1 MLSVFK
7 IKINNLKDKIKM
19 INSFK
24 KKNKKISE
32 KIMNQSQS

>member
-24 KKNKKISE
+24 KKSKKISG
-32 KIMNQSQS
+32 KIMNQSQ

>member
-1 MLSVFK
+1 MLSAFK

-24 KKNKKISE
+24 KKSKKISE
-32 KIMNQSQS
+32 KIMNQSQ

>member
-24 KKNKKISE
+24 KKSKKISE
-32 KIMNQSQS
+32 KIMNQSQ